1 MVAVSFEVQVDAL
14 KAYGEGT
21 RSLAE
26 KFGQLSTL
34 LEKAKVDDDCFG
46 PALSGWVGKI
56 YYNALDDARETTD
69 KAKTYLEHVRDAV
82 HETAE
87 SYGGTEEAIA
97 QAFEAVAKAMESK

>member
-1 MVAVSFEVQVDAL
+1 MSFEVQVDAL
-14 KAYGEGT
+14 RAYGEGT

-34 LEKAKVDDDCFG
+34 LEQARVDDDCFG
-46 PALSGWVGKI
+46 PALAWLIAKP

-97 QAFEAVAKAMESK
+97 QAFDAVAKSMESK